1 MKIVDIINFINPF
14 GDMLSTVFIL
24 LLVSL
29 SIATMIWLIVS
40 AKVEN
45 WESNWN
51 GEHLEDN
58 TSLDSEHGSVHEL
71 AEAVSTKAE
80 QVADIMPSM
89 LLVIG
94 LLGTFIGLGIA
105 LNSASEVLANANT
118 SGMDNAM
125 TNLMALMEG
134 LGAKFKTS
142 TWGLLC
148 FIALNI
154 FFNILGFKEKRL
166 AWAIAKI
173 KQETNIKNA
182 QKNKLEQDKY
192 NELLSSILNFNKET
206 QASSHTHQEL
216 LNKNLKIQFDGLKA
230 NLNAIQTIE
239 QQLKQQHTTLL
250 DGLNTHNIHV
260 VSMLKQGFEQY
271 VQQMQHTSQN
281 QIIELQNIIN
291 TNQTIIELS
300 KHNNQNLIQS
310 LKQQN
315 QEVVNTLNEGF
326 QQHIDQLHNNSKQ
339 HIDALKN
346 IVTSNQAI
354 QKASEVTTN
363 ELKNV
368 IHSLTSGFKN
378 NSEQLRKGSE
388 QSLIELKKIADYN
401 KQTQIAMQDFV
412 EKAVSSISSIGDS
425 ANKMGES
432 AQAVGKSANDLNN
445 VVQTLKS
452 ELSDVMSMIKNDLGG
467 TINDMNDSFKENIT
481 EMSASIQE
489 NMTEMSESTGNATKG
504 IENAVENLSVNV
516 GQTMNDVTQTIGKS
530 MDLQEK
536 SAREFMITSTSL
548 NEQILTMTNLVQQL
562 SDDIVGSLKSVA
574 ENGRRMDNIGRK
586 LEGFSEFF
594 EILSNTNPQIINHLD
609 KVADSNKNINQ
620 TLAEISEK
628 TKKNDLSE
636 QTLTAIKNM
645 QNELL
650 NLNQLISQYY
660 QTNQYQHLLEKIIDN
675 THELIKNH
683 NSTRQE
689 S

>member
-401 KQTQIAMQDFV
+401 KQTRIAMQDFV

>member
-489 NMTEMSESTGNATKG
+489 NMTEMSESMGNATKG

>member
-154 FFNILGFKEKRL
+154 FLNILGFKEKRL

-489 NMTEMSESTGNATKG
+489 NMTEMSESMGNATKG

>member
-1 MKIVDIINFINPF
+1 M
-14 GDMLSTVFIL
+14 
-24 LLVSL
+24 
-29 SIATMIWLIVS
+29 
-40 AKVEN
+40 
-45 WESNWN
+45 
-51 GEHLEDN
+51 
-58 TSLDSEHGSVHEL
+58 
-71 AEAVSTKAE
+71 
-80 QVADIMPSM
+80 
-89 LLVIG
+89 
-94 LLGTFIGLGIA
+94 
-105 LNSASEVLANANT
+105 
-118 SGMDNAM
+118 
-125 TNLMALMEG
+125 
-134 LGAKFKTS
+134 
-142 TWGLLC
+142 
-148 FIALNI
+148 
-154 FFNILGFKEKRL
+154 
-166 AWAIAKI
+166 
-173 KQETNIKNA
+173 
-182 QKNKLEQDKY
+182 
-192 NELLSSILNFNKET
+192 NFNKET